1 MSEFCG
7 NFIFDCPARAV
18 DLSSKEWLTEQLK
31 VEFFEWFQSPHEELP
46 KAPSDEE
53 IFEKLLNPAAQQ
65 SGKTSNENCL
75 NGQATTKISD
85 SICKSRKRTLTE
97 SYSVSSHLTKP
108 HRNPISSSG
117 TSGLVRP
124 TKIMRPSVAVSSSS
138 ATVTNSANQGVN
150 RATASSS
157 LRALPINSSSR
168 AGSAQKLRPG
178 ISSSS
183 TISTNSKITTGT
195 GQTKARSTSAGK
207 IRPPV
212 TGAQTTS
219 TAKGSAKKRATTD
232 VDTSLEQLLKAHN
245 AKFVPVPAYEPPKHS
260 VREVRKWEKITGKL
274 WCELK
279 PEERQAA
286 NDEIAHMKET
296 NEIN

>member
-1 MSEFCG
+1 V
-7 NFIFDCPARAV
+7 I
-18 DLSSKEWLTEQLK
+18 
-31 VEFFEWFQSPHEELP
+31 
-46 KAPSDEE
+46 
-53 IFEKLLNPAAQQ
+53 
-65 SGKTSNENCL
+65 
-75 NGQATTKISD
+75 
-85 SICKSRKRTLTE
+85 
-97 SYSVSSHLTKP
+97 
-108 HRNPISSSG
+108 
-117 TSGLVRP
+117 
-124 TKIMRPSVAVSSSS
+124 
-138 ATVTNSANQGVN
+138 NSANQGVN

-168 AGSAQKLRPG
+168 AGSAQKLRPC

-183 TISTNSKITTGT
+183 TISTNSKITTVA

-232 VDTSLEQLLKAHN
+232 ADTSLEQLLKAHN